1 MNNTK
6 ILIADENQT
15 SRCLLKDELK
25 ELGYINV
32 LEASNGE
39 EALSLIENSLPD
51 VVLIDV
57 LLSKLD

>member
-32 LEASNGE
+32 LEASNG
-39 EALSLIENSLPD
+39 
-51 VVLIDV
+51 
-57 LLSKLD
+57 